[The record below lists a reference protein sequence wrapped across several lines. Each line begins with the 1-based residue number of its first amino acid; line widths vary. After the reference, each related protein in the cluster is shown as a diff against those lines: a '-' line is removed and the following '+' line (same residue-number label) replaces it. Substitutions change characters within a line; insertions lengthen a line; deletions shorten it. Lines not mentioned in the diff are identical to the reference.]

1 MERKTRNKPNTDQPQ
16 LQINSLYQR
25 GTDATTN
32 NRKTNIIIA
41 PTSGGKRV
49 VSRQRSFHNFATFVK
64 ISKRICKF
72 SMEFKRSGVEFAEIS
87 RGPCC
92 ETHDATNF
100 PSTLTLSLSFSLSPF
115 AQRVTP
121 PTFCPAVRIRGHNTI
136 WLGTGLGKTI
146 VSTCNPGPCF
156 NLKEP
161 WYAADCIA

>member
-1 MERKTRNKPNTDQPQ
+1 MFRSKRKKREKMERKTRNKPNTDQPQ

-41 PTSGGKRV
+41 PTSGGERV

-100 PSTLTLSLSFSLSPF
+100 PSTLTLSLSLSLRSRNVLHLQLFARPF
-115 AQRVTP
+115 EYAVTTQSGSARVL
-121 PTFCPAVRIRGHNTI
+121 A
-136 WLGTGLGKTI
+136 KQ
-146 VSTCNPGPCF
+146 
-156 NLKEP
+156 
-161 WYAADCIA
+161 